1 MRCSSIIGIAAN
13 ACIFGCFTYASE
25 QLWLSYIHY
34 LGKLET
40 IVKSYFSTK
49 FIVIIILMLSL
60 IGQSSAS
67 VMMSCDMMNMSD
79 MPMPHSMISAEHPMD
94 MSMDMPMEMAMDDS
108 TSTNMTSDCCQEKCD
123 CATASCKPN
132 SYTNSLMALTITP
145 ISTKSNSLSIALP
158 QEQFLNYLFKPP
170 IS

>member
-1 MRCSSIIGIAAN
+1 M
-13 ACIFGCFTYASE
+13 
-25 QLWLSYIHY
+25 
-34 LGKLET
+34 
-40 IVKSYFSTK
+40 KSYFSTK
-49 FIVIIILMLSL
+49 FIVIMMLMLSL

-79 MPMPHSMISAEHPMD
+79 MPMSHSMNSTEHTMD
-94 MSMDMPMEMAMDDS
+94 MAMDDS
-108 TSTNMTSDCCQEKCD
+108 STTSMNDDCCQENCD
-123 CATASCKPN
+123 CATTSCKPN

-145 ISTKSNSLSIALP
+145 IPTQSDSLSIALP